1 MKKLINK
8 TIILLLFVALTGC
21 NDWLDVSP
29 KADMKAED
37 LFGTEAGFRDA
48 LVGVYALMCGT
59 NSYGRDLTY
68 GYLDV
73 LAQYYNSPLK
83 TTSSGYEHNFKNA
96 AEYKYT
102 EKTEESRISSIWS
115 NHFSA
120 VANINQAMLFI
131 DENKG
136 VFTSPE
142 VHDVYKGEFLALRAF
157 LHFDILRLF
166 APSAAMNN
174 NKGLDALAIPYVDVF
189 TNIAQSQLTVKEV
202 LKKILPSMS
211 LSFITTIAS
220 YFALFLTSLSLLK
233 QTALFSIFG
242 LTSSFLTV
250 IALYSFIFKNDN
262 SILRDSILNKSKNIL
277 KGYINFFNKKYLI
290 FLTIFVILIS
300 IISIPKLKVNFS
312 SNQLYNPPNFLINS
326 ETEIYKRLGYSISKN
341 IIISRGDTLED
352 ALENEELLENYFT
365 NYMAISKVFYSKN
378 RQKENIKLVEN
389 NLMPLLKKQ
398 IEDLGFD
405 NETYNNIKSEF
416 ENSKNEFLNIEDLI
430 KNMGELK
437 KLILKNN
444 DKYFIISTTEEND
457 KKIIENENI
466 KIFNINSEINEA
478 LDKIAKTA
486 IKTALIAYIII
497 FAFMIILFNKKHAI
511 AIIVIQIISI
521 LLNLSVHS
529 IFNLSLNI
537 FSVFALILSIGIS
550 IDYCIFFSKS
560 KAKKEVT
567 FLAIFLSMITTA
579 LSFGTLSFSGFIP
592 VKSFGLFLFIGI
604 LVSFLLSPV
613 LLKINDIID

>member
-8 TIILLLFVALTGC
+8 TIILSLFVALTGC

-202 LKKILPSMS
+202 LKKIETDLLAAKQLMKGKEEFKFSDTSDPLYNRKQRMNYYAVKALEARVLQYIGDYKNAAIAAKVVTDQIGEKGKVFSWTNV
-211 LSFITTIAS
+211 TTVLANMD
-220 YFALFLTSLSLLK
+220 
-233 QTALFSIFG
+233 
-242 LTSSFLTV
+242 
-250 IALYSFIFKNDN
+250 YSFFNEVVFGINNPDMLSNYNSFYNKTDINDLYAVDRDNLVQNIYSGFGDNLKAIIDVRARQWTESNDQGGSSVSYSQNGTYISNKFNISAN
-262 SILRDSILNKSKNIL
+262 SNLPALVDFQPLIRVTEMYYIQAEAAL
-277 KGYINFFNKKYLI
+277 KDGDKK
-290 FLTIFVILIS
+290 T
-300 IISIPKLKVNFS
+300 
-312 SNQLYNPPNFLINS
+312 
-326 ETEIYKRLGYSISKN
+326 
-341 IIISRGDTLED
+341 
-352 ALENEELLENYFT
+352 AAELLNTVSSHRGIPETSFYYLTEND
-365 NYMAISKVFYSKN
+365 MDEQFYSHIESEYY
-378 RQKENIKLVEN
+378 KEFYGEGQVYFYHKRMKSDQMFPGYGGTSVAVNASAMYNI
-389 NLMPLLKKQ
+389 P
-398 IEDLGFD
+398 IP
-405 NETYNNIKSEF
+405 
-416 ENSKNEFLNIEDLI
+416 NIE
-430 KNMGELK
+430 
-437 KLILKNN
+437 
-444 DKYFIISTTEEND
+444 T
-457 KKIIENENI
+457 
-466 KIFNINSEINEA
+466 
-478 LDKIAKTA
+478 
-486 IKTALIAYIII
+486 
-497 FAFMIILFNKKHAI
+497 
-511 AIIVIQIISI
+511 
-521 LLNLSVHS
+521 
-529 IFNLSLNI
+529 
-537 FSVFALILSIGIS
+537 
-550 IDYCIFFSKS
+550 
-560 KAKKEVT
+560 
-567 FLAIFLSMITTA
+567 
-579 LSFGTLSFSGFIP
+579 
-592 VKSFGLFLFIGI
+592 
-604 LVSFLLSPV
+604 
-613 LLKINDIID
+613 DI

>member
-8 TIILLLFVALTGC
+8 TIILSLFVALTGC

-202 LKKILPSMS
+202 LKKIE
-211 LSFITTIAS
+211 TD
-220 YFALFLTSLSLLK
+220 LLAAK
-233 QTALFSIFG
+233 QLMKG
-242 LTSSFLTV
+242 KEE
-250 IALYSFIFKNDN
+250 FKCN
-262 SILRDSILNKSKNIL
+262 S
-277 KGYINFFNKKYLI
+277 
-290 FLTIFVILIS
+290 
-300 IISIPKLKVNFS
+300 
-312 SNQLYNPPNFLINS
+312 
-326 ETEIYKRLGYSISKN
+326 
-341 IIISRGDTLED
+341 
-352 ALENEELLENYFT
+352 
-365 NYMAISKVFYSKN
+365 
-378 RQKENIKLVEN
+378 
-389 NLMPLLKKQ
+389 
-398 IEDLGFD
+398 
-405 NETYNNIKSEF
+405 
-416 ENSKNEFLNIEDLI
+416 
-430 KNMGELK
+430 
-437 KLILKNN
+437 
-444 DKYFIISTTEEND
+444 
-457 KKIIENENI
+457 
-466 KIFNINSEINEA
+466 
-478 LDKIAKTA
+478 
-486 IKTALIAYIII
+486 
-497 FAFMIILFNKKHAI
+497 
-511 AIIVIQIISI
+511 
-521 LLNLSVHS
+521 
-529 IFNLSLNI
+529 
-537 FSVFALILSIGIS
+537 
-550 IDYCIFFSKS
+550 
-560 KAKKEVT
+560 
-567 FLAIFLSMITTA
+567 
-579 LSFGTLSFSGFIP
+579 
-592 VKSFGLFLFIGI
+592 
-604 LVSFLLSPV
+604 
-613 LLKINDIID
+613 

>member
-1 MKKLINK
+1 MEKENYIQLQALSVSYDFRSAKLKEWGIQRLKISAIGNDIFTSSTVRMERGTSYPLQGLFHWLLKSLLIGQYYEKLINK
-8 TIILLLFVALTGC
+8 TIILSLFVALTGC

-202 LKKILPSMS
+202 LKK
-211 LSFITTIAS
+211 
-220 YFALFLTSLSLLK
+220 
-233 QTALFSIFG
+233 
-242 LTSSFLTV
+242 
-250 IALYSFIFKNDN
+250 
-262 SILRDSILNKSKNIL
+262 
-277 KGYINFFNKKYLI
+277 
-290 FLTIFVILIS
+290 
-300 IISIPKLKVNFS
+300 
-312 SNQLYNPPNFLINS
+312 
-326 ETEIYKRLGYSISKN
+326 
-341 IIISRGDTLED
+341 
-352 ALENEELLENYFT
+352 
-365 NYMAISKVFYSKN
+365 
-378 RQKENIKLVEN
+378 
-389 NLMPLLKKQ
+389 
-398 IEDLGFD
+398 
-405 NETYNNIKSEF
+405 
-416 ENSKNEFLNIEDLI
+416 
-430 KNMGELK
+430 
-437 KLILKNN
+437 
-444 DKYFIISTTEEND
+444 
-457 KKIIENENI
+457 
-466 KIFNINSEINEA
+466 
-478 LDKIAKTA
+478 
-486 IKTALIAYIII
+486 
-497 FAFMIILFNKKHAI
+497 
-511 AIIVIQIISI
+511 
-521 LLNLSVHS
+521 
-529 IFNLSLNI
+529 
-537 FSVFALILSIGIS
+537 
-550 IDYCIFFSKS
+550 
-560 KAKKEVT
+560 
-567 FLAIFLSMITTA
+567 
-579 LSFGTLSFSGFIP
+579 
-592 VKSFGLFLFIGI
+592 
-604 LVSFLLSPV
+604 
-613 LLKINDIID
+613 